1 MGWVL
6 TFSIQKDHRSQKS
19 EVDEAQLAAQGI
31 YSQLPRVILTL
42 PLILPLWVVTP
53 GPVHLSP
60 ENPGLAMETDFFPQL
75 TK

>member
-42 PLILPLWVVTP
+42 PPILPLHAF
-53 GPVHLSP
+53 GLS
-60 ENPGLAMETDFFPQL
+60 LQALFT
-75 TK
+75 